1 MSDSLQHDPKHVLA
15 TEPVAEHELVQIRW
29 KKFTSQ
35 PGIMAD
41 PRLPP
46 LPGGSSGPGLRMERC
61 ILGKELV
68 MLPEALNSQT
78 DIFEHVMS
86 TDTWNSVLNDE
97 ERKRLKALLPSFP
110 EEDEAESD
118 ETIRRLFEGENF
130 KFGNPLQQF
139 HQKLKDGLLS
149 PDIAKCNH
157 MCRKFKKREYKF
169 SQQQYY
175 SDLISEIIISRERTL
190 HVKNGQPPDKVMP
203 FRHVAKPER
212 NKGLKDRVDK
222 NYYRIL
228 KEAREECNLEDT
240 SSEEEESIN
249 MVQRSKRQLH
259 RSLGPIPSPE
269 PTTPSV
275 VATFAAKPSTL
286 NGDLSGNTNKRPR
299 ALSPVEITDD
309 NYRQMLKRHKRR
321 KVEELNLPE
330 MDTTEITLQDIL
342 SRCQASKKTNKPSPV
357 VTANGDTAQ
366 EGESPP
372 TILAAAAAAVVAAA
386 TGGTSPAATTPTSA
400 TTPTAAKK
408 KPRVRVK
415 TEKKLKRKVKTEKEL
430 GEVGDMALTLPPAAP
445 GLDVHSDLLTH
456 RDESVPDFPLPDTLP
471 ARLSMG
477 QADNFFS
484 LLRDIICDFPDSKA
498 TTAKVEE
505 RVREWQ
511 ESPAISLNSWVHTQN
526 WVDLVISAL
535 KFLSGD
541 VLGLSVENFVPFL
554 DYKERAQQWKWIGA
568 GRDSNQQLSPLF
580 RHWLKHKNSMPVDS
594 LSSSQ
599 GSPPPVRT
607 KTSFVV
613 RPTTPAEK
621 ALYREQ
627 ERRRFDNPHRAFTY
641 HLHGY
646 DSVVGPVKG
655 VYNKENAITK
665 AREHTLLIS
674 DRPAYVTILTLVRDA
689 AARLPNGE
697 GTRGDICELL
707 KDSQFLS
714 PGVTDTQINTVVSG
728 ALDRLHSEKDPCVKY
743 DVNSKLWI
751 YLHRSRTEEEFE
763 RIHQAQGAAAKAK
776 KSLQRPKT
784 SKAIKDHMSQST
796 AASVKAALA
805 QNMAATTSAGAGA
818 GGSGELNLDG
828 LSPLVTP
835 ATTLT
840 QPPAKILT
848 DTSAGQQVRNGKA
861 KQMTAA
867 KAAAANVMATAH
879 STTIITTTAA
889 PQLTTTTALPGA
901 TSTPS
906 KTLVTA
912 TKARAPMVNV
922 TASTAPSLLGARTQS
937 PGQTGQTTS
946 ILASL
951 GKPGMASVGAINV
964 TKAPVVTVTKQGLT
978 PGARPGGKGQQV
990 LRAGSS
996 VAQNA
1001 AEILLG
1007 SSAPQSPIILTQDPR
1022 SRSSTPTTVTVATPP
1037 PSAKLVTLAQSVSG
1051 GVVVAAATPPPPQ
1064 AVAAAKLVTLAQSA
1078 GTVGGGLVVTGAGES
1093 AMITRLVQQVAGT
1106 QQVVSVSNLPTRG
1119 LTPGSAQ
1126 QRGTTLKIQGGSI
1139 VQPLMGGK
1147 PMQLSGKPLLQLGGK
1162 GGQPLGVIQ
1171 TSQGQISTLS
1181 LIPQSV
1187 ATSTAGQRSYATHS
1201 AANTSKMAVH
1211 AAATGAKPSGDN
1223 RTPVTLTMVG
1233 SSATTLPKASILA
1246 SSGASTLPTQAKVV
1260 TPSHGGMVVTQL
1272 PHSLSLRSGLTA
1284 AAQAKM
1290 MAGGQAGLAQFIVQQ
1305 APSTGAT
1312 QTAQG
1317 LVPAQFIVQ
1326 QAPPPSATQTAA
1338 QGTPIMVSQA
1348 AGVKASQQNI
1358 QVVRTVL
1365 SQQGLKPGQ
1374 ATILI
1379 SQPAL
1384 QQAAAAASGSVISSA
1399 QVIHT
1404 AGANPAAGVGKSTVR
1419 GSPKCK
1425 AQPVYARIITP
1436 PPGMKLTTVGPGQ
1449 VQGGNVNM
1457 LQTVGKLL
1465 GLPTAGATGPP
1476 ATVTLPTSSPSPAM
1490 VVATSQSVA
1499 SGQSLLK
1506 SQPSETSDANSGSD
1520 TQS

>member
-1 MSDSLQHDPKHVLA
+1 
-15 TEPVAEHELVQIRW
+15 
-29 KKFTSQ
+29 
-35 PGIMAD
+35 MAD

-46 LPGGSSGPGLRMERC
+46 LPAGGTGQGLRMERC
-61 ILGKELV
+61 ILNKEQV
-68 MLPEALNSQT
+68 MLPEAFNSQT
-78 DIFEHVMS
+78 NIFEHVMS
-86 TDTWNSVLNDE
+86 VDTWNNVLDEE
-97 ERKRLKALLPSFP
+97 ERKRLKALLPTFP
-110 EEDEAESD
+110 EDDEAEKD
-118 ETIRRLFEGENF
+118 ETVRRLFNGDNF

-139 HQKLKDGLLS
+139 HKKLKDGLLS
-149 PDIAKCNH
+149 PDIAKCNR

-169 SQQQYY
+169 TQQKYL
-175 SDLISEIIISRERTL
+175 SNLVSEIIVSRERTL
-190 HVKNGQPPDKVMP
+190 HLRNGQPPDKVLP
-203 FRHVAKPER
+203 FRSVPKPER
-212 NKGLKDRVDK
+212 NKDMKDRVEK
-222 NYYRIL
+222 NYHRIL

-249 MVQRSKRQLH
+249 TVQRSKRQLH

-275 VATFAAKPSTL
+275 VATFASKPSTL
-286 NGDLSGNTNKRPR
+286 NGDISGNANKRPR

-309 NYRQMLKRHKRR
+309 HYRQMLKRHKRR
-321 KVEELNLPE
+321 KLEEPNIPELN
-330 MDTTEITLQDIL
+330 TTEVTLQDIL
-342 SRCQASKKTNKPSPV
+342 NRCQASKKTNKTSPV
-357 VTANGDTAQ
+357 VTANGDAGQ
-366 EGESPP
+366 EVEVPVAA
-372 TILAAAAAAVVAAA
+372 LAAVAGA
-386 TGGTSPAATTPTSA
+386 SPVTTTPAPT
-400 TTPTAAKK
+400 TTPTATGKK
-408 KPRVRVK
+408 KPQPRVPRVK
-415 TEKKLKRKVKTEKEL
+415 TEKKIKRKVKSEKEEME
-430 GEVGDMALTLPPAAP
+430 EVGDVSLTLQPAATN
-445 GLDVHSDLLTH
+445 LDVHSDLLTH
-456 RDESVPDFPLPDTLP
+456 RDDGVPDFPLVDALP

-511 ESPAISLNSWVHTQN
+511 ESPAISLNSWVHTEN
-526 WVDLVISAL
+526 WVELVISAL

-580 RHWLKHKNSMPVDS
+580 RHWLKHKNSLPVDS
-594 LSSSQ
+594 LNSTQ

-613 RPTTPAEK
+613 RPTLPTEK

-665 AREHTLLIS
+665 AREHNLLIS

-784 SKAIKDHMSQST
+784 SKIKDHMSQST

-805 QNMAATTSAGAGA
+805 QNVASAAAVAS
-818 GGSGELNLDG
+818 GSGDLPLDPIT
-828 LSPLVTP
+828 PLVTAP
-835 ATTLT
+835 TSLT
-840 QPPAKILT
+840 QPPTKVLT
-848 DTSAGQQVRNGKA
+848 AAEATLQQVRNGKG

-867 KAAAANVMATAH
+867 KAAAAAAVASANSMA
-879 STTIITTTAA
+879 IVTTT
-889 PQLTTTTALPGA
+889 PQQATTTNVPGA
-901 TSTPS
+901 TSALTKPAAS
-906 KTLVTA
+906 KG
-912 TKARAPMVNV
+912 RAPVVNV
-922 TASTAPSLLGARTQS
+922 TASGTPSLLGPRTQS
-937 PGQTGQTTS
+937 PAHTAQQSPS

-951 GKPGMASVGAINV
+951 GKGGVASVAGGISV

-978 PGARPGGKGQQV
+978 PGARPGGNTGGQQV
-990 LRAGSS
+990 FRSTAAATTQS
-996 VAQNA
+996 A
-1001 AEILLG
+1001 AEIILG
-1007 SSAPQSPIILTQDPR
+1007 SSGPAPQSPIILTQDPS
-1022 SRSSTPTTVTVATPP
+1022 SRSSTPTAVTVNTPP
-1037 PSAKLVTLAQSVSG
+1037 PSAKLVTLAQPASAG
-1051 GVVVAAATPPPPQ
+1051 MVVTGATPP
-1064 AVAAAKLVTLAQSA
+1064 ATAAKLVTLAQT
-1078 GTVGGGLVVTGAGES
+1078 GGTTVGGGVVVTGAGS
-1093 AMITRLVQQVAGT
+1093 DGAMITRLVQQVAGGA
-1106 QQVVSVSNLPTRG
+1106 QQVVNVSSLPAKG
-1119 LTPGSAQ
+1119 LPQASGQ
-1126 QRGTTLKIQGGSI
+1126 QRSTTLKIQGGSI
-1139 VQPLMGGK
+1139 VQPIVGGK
-1147 PMQLSGKPLLQLGGK
+1147 PVALSGKPLLQFGK

-1181 LIPQSV
+1181 LIPQP
-1187 ATSTAGQRSYATHS
+1187 APSTAQASSASHS
-1201 AANTSKMAVH
+1201 PSANASKITV
-1211 AAATGAKPSGDN
+1211 AAAASKSSSGSSS
-1223 RTPVTLTMVG
+1223 PVTLTMVASG
-1233 SSATTLPKASILA
+1233 GTTLPKASILA
-1246 SSGASTLPTQAKVV
+1246 STGASTLPAQAKVV
-1260 TPSHGGMVVTQL
+1260 TPSQAGMVVTQL
-1272 PHSLSLRSGLTA
+1272 APGLSLRPAGLTA
-1284 AAQAKM
+1284 ASQAKVVT
-1290 MAGGQAGLAQFIVQQ
+1290 GGQAGL
-1305 APSTGAT
+1305 
-1312 QTAQG
+1312 
-1317 LVPAQFIVQ
+1317 VPTQFIVQ
-1326 QAPPPSATQTAA
+1326 QAPPPSASQATA
-1338 QGTPIMVSQA
+1338 QGTPLMVSQA
-1348 AGVKASQQNI
+1348 GGKGGQQNI

-1365 SQQGLKPGQ
+1365 SPQGLKPGQ

-1384 QQAAAAASGSVISSA
+1384 QQAAAAATGSVISSA

-1404 AGANPAAGVGKSTVR
+1404 AGASAPGVGKASGR
-1419 GSPKCK
+1419 GSPKGK

-1436 PPGMKLTTVGPGQ
+1436 PPGMKLTTVGPNQ
-1449 VQGGNVNM
+1449 VQATGGNVNM

-1465 GLPTAGATGPP
+1465 AGLPTAATAASTGG
-1476 ATVTLPTSSPSPAM
+1476 ATVTIPTSSPSPAV
-1490 VVATSQSVA
+1490 VVATAQNTA

-1506 SQPSETSDANSGSD
+1506 SQPSDTSDASNSD
-1520 TQS
+1520 AQS